1 MECLRKENWVFVG
14 KRLRERVLEGS
25 PLQETVAAME
35 FDGFSDDDDDD
46 DDGDDISN
54 LSGFDPLTSPG
65 NWVMG

>member
-1 MECLRKENWVFVG
+1 M
-14 KRLRERVLEGS
+14 RERVLEGS
-25 PLQETVAAME
+25 PLQENVAAME
-35 FDGFSDDDDDD
+35 FDGFSDDDDD